1 MNATPDHDPNASMRL
16 RQRANSL
23 LQAKSAGLSVAQ
35 DAGAAL
41 RVLFELA
48 SCPDTAHD
56 ALALL
61 HELQVH
67 QVELDLQNEELL
79 ASRAEQE
86 SAWDRQRQL
95 HDASPS
101 AQLVL
106 DASGRLQ
113 ACNAQALHSLQAP
126 ESEVLGKPLGHWL
139 SAPEASQVHH
149 WLSQAMHSPACA
161 SRHLSLRRA
170 DGAAQQVVASA
181 RANPLAS
188 GVLLAWI
195 ELPLAPTTAPH
206 TAKAV

>member
-1 MNATPDHDPNASMRL
+1 MNATPDHDPNVSMNL

-23 LQAKSAGLSVAQ
+23 LQAKGAGLSVAQ
-35 DAGAAL
+35 DASAAL

-79 ASRAEQE
+79 ASRTEQE

-101 AQLVL
+101 AQLAL
-106 DASGRLQ
+106 DTSGRLQ
-113 ACNAQALHSLQAP
+113 ACNAQALHNLQAR
-126 ESEVLGKPLGHWL
+126 EAEVVGKPLGHWL

-149 WLSQAMHSPACA
+149 WLTQAMHSPACS
-161 SRHLSLRRA
+161 SRHLCLRMGNGSA
-170 DGAAQQVVASA
+170 LQVVASA
-181 RANPLAS
+181 RANPLTP

-195 ELPLAPTTAPH
+195 ERPLASPE
-206 TAKAV
+206 AKAV